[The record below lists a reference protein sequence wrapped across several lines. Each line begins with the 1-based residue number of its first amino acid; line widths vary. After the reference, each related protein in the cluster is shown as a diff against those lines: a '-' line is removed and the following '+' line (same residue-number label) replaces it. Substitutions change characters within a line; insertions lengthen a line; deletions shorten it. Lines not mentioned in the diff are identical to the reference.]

1 MPVAARRSTRKT
13 PSGIRLPR
21 VDARTRTSRRYLELV
36 QTFEREIG
44 GQLTETDRVLV
55 KQAASITIRA
65 EQLEAAIVAGQSV
78 DSDELI
84 RLTSECRRILA
95 TLKGS
100 AEKNKPAVPSLQD
113 YIASKYG
120 AGAAAGG
127 DA

>member
-13 PSGIRLPR
+13 ASGIRLPR

-65 EQLEAAIVAGQSV
+65 EQLEGEIVAGQSV

-95 TLKGS
+95 TLKSKAAKNQPIGPTL
-100 AEKNKPAVPSLQD
+100 AEYLAERARAPETPA
-113 YIASKYG
+113 
-120 AGAAAGG
+120 
-127 DA
+127 